1 MMHWVLFLKK
11 LTKVVVMFALIAWV
25 SSPAA
30 KKRKRK
36 VYTVDFQDEFVEGHI
51 KNPNI
56 FQLFNKRQLKYERL
70 VDLKEN
76 FLPEMKRTAGEIE

>member
-1 MMHWVLFLKK
+1 MKRPFIKKSVQFAVIFFL
-11 LTKVVVMFALIAWV
+11 LAGV
-25 SSPAA
+25 SNLSA

-56 FQLFNKRQLKYERL
+56 FQLFNKRQLEYERL

-76 FLPEMKRTAGEIE
+76 FLPEMRRTAGEIE